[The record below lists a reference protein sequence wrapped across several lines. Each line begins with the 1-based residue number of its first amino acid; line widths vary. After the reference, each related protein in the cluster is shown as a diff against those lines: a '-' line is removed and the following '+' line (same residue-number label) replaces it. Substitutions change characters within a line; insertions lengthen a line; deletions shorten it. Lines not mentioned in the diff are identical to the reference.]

1 MLIGSQCSLVIR
13 QIGQEAKAPDA
24 RIRGPV
30 SIDRNC
36 PVQQLA
42 EIIPIKVPAVLEFPH
57 QSLRIERIA
66 RLPEF

>member
-24 RIRGPV
+24 RIRDPV

-36 PVQQLA
+36 PVQ
-42 EIIPIKVPAVLEFPH
+42 
-57 QSLRIERIA
+57 R
-66 RLPEF
+66 